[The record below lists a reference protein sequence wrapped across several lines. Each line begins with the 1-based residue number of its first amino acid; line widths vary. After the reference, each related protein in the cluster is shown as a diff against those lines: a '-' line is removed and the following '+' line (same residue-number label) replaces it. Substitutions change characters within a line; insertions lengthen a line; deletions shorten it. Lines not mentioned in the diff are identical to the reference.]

1 MRQIRE
7 IVRLRKDRK
16 LSYDKIGQALGMSK
30 RTAIRYMDRAEKANL
45 TWPIPETMDDGQLER
60 LLFPGR
66 EMPASYLARQF
77 DFDATEKE
85 LRSKKYHVTR
95 QLLWK
100 EYREG
105 HPEGYSYQHF
115 CRLYREWRKKR
126 SVTMRQEHAPG
137 KKLFVDFAG
146 DTMEVRT
153 AVPGEIRKAQIFV
166 ATLGYSNYTYV
177 EAMWQMD
184 AAATLSAVCNALE
197 YIGGAPEV
205 IVPDNMK
212 TAVSKPN
219 RYEAEIARPFEEL
232 AQHYSSVVIPTR
244 PQKPKDKAK
253 VEGEVGHVERS
264 ILAALRNRTFFSLSE
279 LNAAIRDLLHVFNT
293 ALLQGRDES
302 RAALLDE
309 EKPLL
314 QLLPIQRY
322 EYSTWKQLK
331 VHPDSHIQ
339 VNRHCYS
346 VPCTYVYKHVDVR
359 ITAHCVEVFFQGK
372 RIASHQRSALT
383 YGSTTLPDHLPSS
396 HQVYAAQQTPE
407 YYLERARSIGPN
419 MEDLLLAVMEK
430 KKHPEL
436 GFRACLGILSLAKG
450 YTNERLETA
459 ATRALLL
466 GSVSYPSVKSILDT
480 GLDLRPY
487 VVPPSHTPVVHEN
500 VRGANYY
507 TTQGKLS

>member
-7 IVRLRKDRK
+7 IMRLRKDK
-16 LSYDKIGQALGMSK
+16 QLSYDKIGQALGMSK

-45 TWPIPETMDDGQLER
+45 TWPIPETMDDEQLER
-60 LLFPGR
+60 LLFPTKER
-66 EMPASYLARQF
+66 TAAYLARQF
-77 DFDATEKE
+77 DFDVTEKE
-85 LRSKKYHVTR
+85 LKSKKYHVTR

-100 EYREG
+100 EYQED
-105 HPEGYSYQHF
+105 HPGGYSYQHF
-115 CRLYREWRKKR
+115 CRLHRTWRKSR
-126 SVTMRQEHAPG
+126 TVSMRQEHPPG

-153 AVPGEIRKAQIFV
+153 GVPGEIRKAQIFV

-184 AAATLSAVCNALE
+184 SAATLNAVCNALE

-212 TAVSKPN
+212 TAVSKPS

-232 AQHYSSVVIPTR
+232 AQHYGIVVIPTR
-244 PQKPKDKAK
+244 PGKPKDKAK
-253 VEGEVGHVERS
+253 VENEVGHSERT
-264 ILAALRNRTFFSLSE
+264 ILAALRNRTFFSLRE
-279 LNAAIRDLLHVFNT
+279 LNEAIREQLERLNAAPM
-293 ALLQGRDES
+293 QGREES
-302 RAALLDE
+302 RAMLLEE

-314 QLLPIQRY
+314 QPLPLERY

-346 VPCTYVYKHVDVR
+346 VPCTYVYKQVDVR
-359 ITAHCVEVFFQGK
+359 ITAHLVEVFFQGK

-383 YGSTTLPDHLPSS
+383 YGSTTVVDHLPSS
-396 HQVYAAQQTPE
+396 HQAYAAQQTPE
-407 YYLERARSIGPN
+407 YYLERARSIGPY

-436 GFRACLGILSLAKG
+436 GFRACLGILGLAKG
-450 YTNERLETA
+450 YPNERLETA
-459 ATRALLL
+459 AQRALLL
-466 GSVSYPSVKSILDT
+466 GSLSYLSVKSILDK
-480 GLDLRPY
+480 GIDLRPY
-487 VVPPSHTPVVHEN
+487 VVPPSHTPVAHEN
-500 VRGANYY
+500 VRGATYY
-507 TTQGKLS
+507 TSQGTQQ